1 MTVLPAP
8 RERKQVPT
16 MSDKTHDTT
25 ADSESETER
34 LRNRVSHRFS
44 SILPVF
50 EWLPQYD
57 TSWLRLDVVA
67 GITVAASVIPE
78 GLAYASLANLPP
90 ETGLYAGLMA
100 VIAYLFLGTSR
111 QVIVGPTSALAI
123 LLASGVGYAA
133 SGTTASYVSLVIVTT
148 LLVGIIAV
156 VAWALRLGFLVHFI
170 SGSVLTGF
178 SAGAALYIMS
188 TQLTKLFGIESSTAG
203 GFFGQTFFGRVW
215 YILTHLDMT
224 NPETLAVGVAGIV
237 LLVLGDRFA
246 PRFPTALVVV
256 VLAIVLMSVTNLEAR
271 GVDIVG
277 SIPSG
282 LPALTV
288 PTIPDIS
295 TLGTLIP
302 IAVALFLL
310 SYVEGIGAVE
320 TFARRH
326 DYDIDANQELLADGG
341 ANLAAGLGGGFAV
354 GGSFS
359 RSALNDAVG
368 GKTQLTNAV
377 VALVLVVVLLFL
389 TGVFTNLPETILASI
404 VIVAVKGLI
413 DIPAIQQ
420 LYQVS
425 KSEFAIAMAAL
436 FGVLTVGMLWGIYVG
451 VVLSLLVAISRVSRP
466 ETHELGRIPGTDQF
480 VALDLYPTVRTIRGV
495 FVYRVE
501 AELFYANAETV
512 RTDLLDRLA
521 KRDSDIELVVFDLT
535 SSPTVDFGA
544 AQMLEELQQNL
555 ESRGINLRFAGAES
569 DVVQIFETTGL
580 AANAGGV
587 KTEESVA
594 DVIDR
599 WRAEPAA

>member
-1 MTVLPAP
+1 MP
-8 RERKQVPT
+8 
-16 MSDKTHDTT
+16 
-25 ADSESETER
+25 TER
-34 LRNRVSHRFS
+34 PKERISRRFS
-44 SILPVF
+44 SVLPVLK
-50 EWLPQYD
+50 WLPRYD

-90 ETGLYAGLMA
+90 ETGLYAGLLA
-100 VIAYLFLGTSR
+100 VAAYFFLGTSR

-123 LLASGVGYAA
+123 LLASGVGAVAGGNTAPYA
-133 SGTTASYVSLVIVTT
+133 SLVIVTT
-148 LLVGIIAV
+148 ILVGVFAV
-156 VAWALRLGFLVHFI
+156 IAWAFRLGFLVHFI

-188 TQLTKLFGIESSTAG
+188 TQINKLFGIESSTSG
-203 GFFGQTFFGRVW
+203 TFFGQTFFGRIW
-215 YILTHLDMT
+215 YVGTHFAET
-224 NPETLAVGVAGIV
+224 NPETLAVGGAGIV
-237 LLVLGDRFA
+237 LLVLGERYVPRA
-246 PRFPTALVVV
+246 PNALVVV
-256 VLAIVLMSVTNLEAR
+256 VLSIVLMSVTNLQAR
-271 GVDIVG
+271 GVGIVG

-282 LPALTV
+282 LPSLTV
-288 PTIPDIS
+288 PAIPSIS
-295 TLGTLIP
+295 TLASLVP
-302 IAVALFLL
+302 IAAALFLL

-326 DYDIDANQELLADGG
+326 DYRTDANQELLADGV

-354 GGSFS
+354 GGSMS

-389 TGVFTNLPETILASI
+389 TGAFTNLPETILAAI
-404 VIVAVKGLI
+404 VIVAVTGLI
-413 DIPAIQQ
+413 DASALRQ
-420 LYQVS
+420 LYHVS
-425 KSEFAIAMAAL
+425 KSEFAIAMSAL
-436 FGVLTVGMLWGIYVG
+436 LGVLTVGMLWGVFVG

-466 ETHELGRIPGTDQF
+466 STHELGQIAGTDHF
-480 VALDLYPTVRTIRGV
+480 VALDLYPAATASRDA

-521 KRDSDIELVVFDLT
+521 KRDADVELVVFDLT
-535 SSPTVDFGA
+535 SSPTVDFEA
-544 AQMLEELQQNL
+544 AQMLEELQQKL
-555 ESRGINLRFAGAES
+555 DSRGIDLRFAGADSE
-569 DVVQIFETTGL
+569 VVQMFETTGL

-587 KTEESVA
+587 KPEEPVA

-599 WRAEPAA
+599 WRAERSS

>member
-1 MTVLPAP
+1 
-8 RERKQVPT
+8 
-16 MSDKTHDTT
+16 MSKKTHDTT
-25 ADSESETER
+25 ADAESEMESER
-34 LRNRVSHRFS
+34 LQKRISHRFS

-50 EWLPQYD
+50 KWLPQYD
-57 TSWLRLDVVA
+57 TSWLRLDIVA

-100 VIAYLFLGTSR
+100 VIAYLVLGTSR

-133 SGTTASYVSLVIVTT
+133 AGNTASYASLVIVTT
-148 LLVGIIAV
+148 LLVGVIAV
-156 VAWALRLGFLVHFI
+156 VAWAFRLGFLVHFI

-188 TQLTKLFGIESSTAG
+188 TQLTKLFGIESSAAG

-215 YILTHLDMT
+215 YTVTHLGMT

-237 LLVLGDRFA
+237 VLVLGERFV

-256 VLAIVLMSVTNLEAR
+256 VLAIVLMSVTNLQAR

-282 LPALTV
+282 LPSLTV
-288 PTIPDIS
+288 PAIPDVS
-295 TLGTLIP
+295 TLGTLVP
-302 IAVALFLL
+302 IAAALFLL

-326 DYDIDANQELLADGG
+326 DYDTDANQELLADGG

-359 RSALNDAVG
+359 RSALNDSVG

-377 VALVLVVVLLFL
+377 VAIVLVVVLLFL
-389 TGVFTNLPETILASI
+389 TGVFTSLPETILASI

-420 LYQVS
+420 LYRVS
-425 KSEFAIAMAAL
+425 KSEFAIAMAAV

-451 VVLSLLVAISRVSRP
+451 VVLSLLVAISRVSHP
-466 ETHELGRIPGTDQF
+466 ATHELGQIDGTDQF
-480 VALDLYPTVRTIRGV
+480 IALDVYPAATTSTDV

-501 AELFYANAETV
+501 AELFYANADTV
-512 RTDLLDRLA
+512 RIDLLDRLK
-521 KRDSDIELVVFDLT
+521 KRDSDVELVVFDLT

-544 AQMLEELQQNL
+544 AQMLEKLQQNL
-555 ESRGINLRFAGAES
+555 ESRGIDLRFAGAES
-569 DVVQIFETTGL
+569 DVVRMFESTGL
-580 AANAGGV
+580 AANVGGV
-587 KTEESVA
+587 KIEESVD